1 MDSLGSFVARL
12 RRPSAVPSSDL
23 PSLRSAAVRTRLV
36 RVGLAVALVAVFGLA
51 LLAARGSGQSRSD
64 IVPGGTTGVVV
75 IDLSKSIIDREF
87 ATIGATLRR
96 LVATGTPTG
105 VVVFSDV
112 PYELL
117 PPGSPASALVPLLRF
132 FTPVKGVSPPNPWQ
146 ATFRAGTTIS
156 AALELAHQ
164 MLLRDNIE
172 HGSIVLVSDLETAPS
187 DYAALTQTLVQLRS
201 EHVQVRAVPL
211 IASDNAKQLFLSVLG
226 RGYLLP
232 APSAVA
238 PDTSS
243 VQRRTLVGGIPVA
256 LLVLAGLLLLGLA
269 ANERWCTRLA
279 LPEGMQRTSP

>member
-1 MDSLGSFVARL
+1 MDSLSSFVARL

-23 PSLRSAAVRTRLV
+23 PSLRSAAIRTRFV
-36 RVGLAVALVAVFGLA
+36 RVGLAVALVVVFALA
-51 LLAARGSGQSRSD
+51 ALAARSSGQSRSD

-75 IDLSKSIIDREF
+75 IDLSKSIITREF

-96 LVATGTPTG
+96 LIATDTPTG

-132 FTPVKGVSPPNPWQ
+132 FTPVRGVIPANPWQ

-156 AALELAHQ
+156 SALELAHQ
-164 MLLRDNIE
+164 MLLRNNVE

-201 EHVQVRAVPL
+201 EHVVVRAVPL
-211 IASDNAKQLFLSVLG
+211 VSSENAKQLFRSVLG
-226 RGYLLP
+226 NGYLLP

-238 PDTSS
+238 HDSGS
-243 VQRRTLVGGIPVA
+243 VRRTLPGGIPVA
-256 LLVLAGLLLLGLA
+256 LLMLGGLLLLGLA

-279 LPEGMQRTSP
+279 LPDGMRRTSP

>member
-23 PSLRSAAVRTRLV
+23 PSLRSAAIRTRVV
-36 RVGLAVALVAVFGLA
+36 RVGLAVALAVVFGLA
-51 LLAARGSGQSRSD
+51 VLATRSSGQSQSD
-64 IVPGGTTGVVV
+64 VVPGGTTGVVV
-75 IDLSKSIIDREF
+75 IDLSKSIITREF

-96 LVATGTPTG
+96 LIATDTPTG

-132 FTPVKGVSPPNPWQ
+132 FTPVNGVSPANPWQ

-164 MLLRDNIE
+164 MLLRGNVE

-201 EHVQVRAVPL
+201 ERVLVRAVPL
-211 IASDNAKQLFLSVLG
+211 VTSETAKQLFLSVLG
-226 RGYLLP
+226 PGYLLP

-238 PDTSS
+238 PDSS
-243 VQRRTLVGGIPVA
+243 IVRRTLVGRIPVA
-256 LLVLAGLLLLGLA
+256 LLVLGGVLLLGLA

-279 LPEGMQRTSP
+279 LPEGLGRTSP

>member
-1 MDSLGSFVARL
+1 MDSLSSFVARL

-23 PSLRSAAVRTRLV
+23 PSLRSAAIRTRFV
-36 RVGLAVALVAVFGLA
+36 RIGLAVALVVVFGLA
-51 LLAARGSGQSRSD
+51 VLAARSSGHSRSD
-64 IVPGGTTGVVV
+64 IGPGGTTGVVV
-75 IDLSKSIIDREF
+75 IDLSKSIINREF

-96 LVATGTPTG
+96 LIATDTPTG

-132 FTPVKGVSPPNPWQ
+132 FTPVNGVSPANPWQ

-164 MLLRDNIE
+164 MLLRGKIE

-187 DYAALTQTLVQLRS
+187 DYASLTQTLVQLRS
-201 EHVQVRAVPL
+201 EHVVVRAVPL
-211 IASDNAKQLFLSVLG
+211 ISSDNAKQLFLSVLG
-226 RGYLLP
+226 HGYLLP

-238 PDTSS
+238 TESSS
-243 VQRRTLVGGIPVA
+243 VRRTLVGGIPVA
-256 LLVLAGLLLLGLA
+256 LIVLGGLLLLGLA

-279 LPEGMQRTSP
+279 LPEGMRGTSS

>member
-1 MDSLGSFVARL
+1 MDSLRSLVARL

-23 PSLRSAAVRTRLV
+23 PSLRGAAVRTRLV
-36 RVGLAVALVAVFGLA
+36 RTGLAVALVVVFGLA
-51 LLAARGSGQSRSD
+51 LLAARSSGQSRSD

-75 IDLSKSIIDREF
+75 VDLSKSIITREF

-96 LVATGTPTG
+96 LIATNTAVG
-105 VVVFSDV
+105 VVFFSDV

-156 AALELAHQ
+156 SALDLAHQ

-187 DYAALTQTLVQLRS
+187 DYAVLTQTLVQLRS
-201 EHVQVRAVPL
+201 EHVVVRAVPL
-211 IASDNAKQLFLSVLG
+211 VSSDRAKQLFLSVLG
-226 RGYLLP
+226 PGYLLP
-232 APSAVA
+232 APSAIA
-238 PDTSS
+238 RDSTS
-243 VQRRTLVGGIPVA
+243 VRRTSVGGIPVA
-256 LLVLAGLLLLGLA
+256 LLVFGGLLLLGIA

-279 LPEGMQRTSP
+279 LPEGMRRTSP

>member
-1 MDSLGSFVARL
+1 LDSLRSFVARL
-12 RRPSAVPSSDL
+12 RRPAAVPSGDL
-23 PSLRSAAVRTRLV
+23 PSLRGAAIRTRLV
-36 RVGLAVALVAVFGLA
+36 RIGLAVALVAVFGLA
-51 LLAARGSGQSRSD
+51 VLASRSPGETRSD
-64 IVPGGTTGVVV
+64 IVPRGTTGVVV

-96 LVATGTPTG
+96 LIATDTRTG

-132 FTPVKGVSPPNPWQ
+132 FTPVNGVTPANPWQ

-164 MLLRDNIE
+164 MLLRDNVA

-201 EHVQVRAVPL
+201 EHVLVRAVPL
-211 IASDNAKQLFLSVLG
+211 ISSDNAKQLFLSVLG
-226 RGYLLP
+226 RGYLLA

-238 PDTSS
+238 PDSSS
-243 VQRRTLVGGIPVA
+243 VQRKLVGRIPVA
-256 LLVLAGLLLLGLA
+256 LLVLGGLLLLGLA

-279 LPEGMQRTSP
+279 LPEGMRRMSP

>member
-1 MDSLGSFVARL
+1 
-12 RRPSAVPSSDL
+12 
-23 PSLRSAAVRTRLV
+23 VRI
-36 RVGLAVALVAVFGLA
+36 GLAVALVVVFGLA
-51 LLAARGSGQSRSD
+51 VLAARSSGQSRSD

-75 IDLSKSIIDREF
+75 IDLSKSIINREF

-96 LVATGTPTG
+96 LIATDTPTG

-132 FTPVKGVSPPNPWQ
+132 FTPVNGVTPANPWQ

-164 MLLRDNIE
+164 MLLRGKIE

-201 EHVQVRAVPL
+201 EHVLVRAVPL
-211 IASDNAKQLFLSVLG
+211 ISSDNAKQLFLSVLG
-226 RGYLLP
+226 HGYLLP

-238 PDTSS
+238 PESSS
-243 VQRRTLVGGIPVA
+243 VRRTLVGRVPVA
-256 LLVLAGLLLLGLA
+256 LLVLGGLLLLGLA

-279 LPEGMQRTSP
+279 LPEGMRGASP

>member
-1 MDSLGSFVARL
+1 MDSLSSFVARL

-23 PSLRSAAVRTRLV
+23 PSLRSAAIRTRFV
-36 RVGLAVALVAVFGLA
+36 RIGLAVALVVVFGLA
-51 LLAARGSGQSRSD
+51 VLAARSSGHSRSD

-75 IDLSKSIIDREF
+75 IDLSKSIINREF

-96 LVATGTPTG
+96 LIATDTPTG

-132 FTPVKGVSPPNPWQ
+132 FTPVNGVSPANPWQ

-164 MLLRDNIE
+164 MLLRGKIE

-187 DYAALTQTLVQLRS
+187 DYASLTQTLVQLRS
-201 EHVQVRAVPL
+201 EHVVVRAVPL
-211 IASDNAKQLFLSVLG
+211 ISSDNAKQLFLSVLG
-226 RGYLLP
+226 HGYLLP

-238 PDTSS
+238 TESSS
-243 VQRRTLVGGIPVA
+243 VRRTLVGGIPVA
-256 LLVLAGLLLLGLA
+256 LIVLGGLLLLGLA

-279 LPEGMQRTSP
+279 LPEGMRGTSS

>member
-1 MDSLGSFVARL
+1 MDSLSSFVARL

-23 PSLRSAAVRTRLV
+23 PSLRSAAIRTRFV
-36 RVGLAVALVAVFGLA
+36 RIGLAVALVVVFGLA
-51 LLAARGSGQSRSD
+51 VLAARSSGHSRSD

-75 IDLSKSIIDREF
+75 IDLSKSIINREF

-96 LVATGTPTG
+96 LIATDTPTG

-132 FTPVKGVSPPNPWQ
+132 FTPVNGVSPANPWQ

-164 MLLRDNIE
+164 MLLRGKIE

-187 DYAALTQTLVQLRS
+187 DYASLTQTLVQLRS
-201 EHVQVRAVPL
+201 EHVVVRAVPL
-211 IASDNAKQLFLSVLG
+211 ISSDNAKQLFLSVLG
-226 RGYLLP
+226 HGYLLP

-238 PDTSS
+238 TESSS
-243 VQRRTLVGGIPVA
+243 VRRTLVGGIPVA
-256 LLVLAGLLLLGLA
+256 LIVLGGLLLLGLA

-279 LPEGMQRTSP
+279 LPEGMRGASS